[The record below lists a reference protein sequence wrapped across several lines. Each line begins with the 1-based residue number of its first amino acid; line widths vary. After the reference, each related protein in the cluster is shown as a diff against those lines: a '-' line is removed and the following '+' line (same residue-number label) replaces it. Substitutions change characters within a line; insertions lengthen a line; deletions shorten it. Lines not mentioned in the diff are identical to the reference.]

1 MVCKLYATLGCELV
15 YVHTQF
21 YEDKLNRWSLMC
33 FTTFHKFML
42 KMKPDSLQALRQEL
56 HYY

>member
-15 YVHTQF
+15 SVRTQF

-33 FTTFHKFML
+33 FTIFHKYVL
-42 KMKPDSLQALRQEL
+42 KM
-56 HYY
+56 